1 MTNVAVALF
10 LQLENAFHNKSLDE
24 CLVDNSSANSCRDD
38 FDFLSINIFLVHS
51 GESHR
56 MTTSTFCIWK
66 RLVSPFLFQF
76 YQKMFTFLLK
86 SYCVY
91 CERRLKTRETLRF
104 EFNFCSDCSH
114 EHKMI
119 ISRQNY
125 IKWWNSS
132 KLHR

>member
-1 MTNVAVALF
+1 MTNVAVTF
-10 LQLENAFHNKSLDE
+10 VLQLENAFHNKSLDE

-38 FDFLSINIFLVHS
+38 CDFLSINMFLVHS

-56 MTTSTFCIWK
+56 MTTSTFW
-66 RLVSPFLFQF
+66 LVSPFSFQF

-91 CERRLKTRETLRF
+91 CERRLKRRQTSRF
-104 EFNFCSDCSH
+104 EFNFCSGCSH

-119 ISRQNY
+119 ISRQCY
-125 IKWWNSS
+125 IK
-132 KLHR
+132 